1 MITTTHRPRDTRDPD
16 VERQI
21 DYYVNIFGLTL
32 TEREKDRA
40 FLSTRLG
47 QQVVVLEQ
55 GQHARCTKLAF
66 EAAPDE
72 DLAAVQKSLRSNGI
86 IASRKSGYTPAVSD
100 VLNFVDPKGT
110 EIEIFTHSSSVA
122 ADPTPAG
129 ICVLKLGHLAF
140 NVADIQKVV
149 AFYRDVLGFRV
160 SDWRAD
166 FFVFM
171 RCGPD
176 HHTVNFASHGD
187 HVKMHHIAFEVK
199 DWAEIQRACD
209 FLGKH
214 NYHLVAGP
222 QPASSATSF
231 HHRNQDG
238 QIMELYCELIRS
250 RTKAMARSTRSR
262 GIRTARKSPKFGPPI
277 RSATIGAGA
286 RRRAS
291 ATRSRQQAAGGG
303 IANDVN
309 PLADAG
315 AYWLGVSSLRLAHD
329 RPSTCCE
336 ARRGRI

>member
-1 MITTTHRPRDTRDPD
+1 MITTRRIGHATFETPD

-66 EAAPDE
+66 ESEPDE
-72 DLAAVQKSLRSNGI
+72 NLAAVQKSLRSNGI
-86 IASRKSGYTPAVSD
+86 VASRKSGYTPAVSD
-100 VLNFVDPKGT
+100 VLSFVDPKGT
-110 EIEIFTHSSSVA
+110 EIEIFTHSRIVA

-140 NVADIQKVV
+140 NVADIQQVV

-160 SDWRAD
+160 SDWRGD

-176 HHTVNFASHGD
+176 HHTVNFVSHGD

-199 DWAEIQRACD
+199 DWSEIQRACD

-214 NYHLVAGP
+214 NYHLVWGP
-222 QPASSATSF
+222 GRHIIGHNVF
-231 HHRNQDG
+231 IYHRNPDG
-238 QIMELYCELIRS
+238 QIMELYCELDQIKDES
-250 RTKAMARSTRSR
+250 HGAFD
-262 GIRTARKSPKFGPPI
+262 PKPWHQDCPQKPKVWPADTLGNYWGGRAPPGFG
-277 RSATIGAGA
+277 
-286 RRRAS
+286 
-291 ATRSRQQAAGGG
+291 
-303 IANDVN
+303 D
-309 PLADAG
+309 
-315 AYWLGVSSLRLAHD
+315 
-329 RPSTCCE
+329 
-336 ARRGRI
+336 